1 MTQIDLNTLETALK
15 NAVKPSKTLHVVC
28 RECGPFSTDNG
39 EWLLWCGEKEHAQV
53 LLDAARAY
61 LASQSTPTDDL
72 SHPQTYNLAPKRTQF
87 TAKVASHPT
96 DETIEEVH
104 YGESYPEGITDE
116 ELLAE
121 ALKELSS
128 CYEVTDYPANG
139 MTSKDDLI
147 AKLKER
153 LNK

>member
-61 LASQSTPTDDL
+61 LASQATPTDDL

-96 DETIEEVH
+96 DET
-104 YGESYPEGITDE
+104 
-116 ELLAE
+116 LLQE
-121 ALKELSS
+121 ALSAMEDARNELRGEGYRDEMHSIS
-128 CYEVTDYPANG
+128 VLNK
-139 MTSKDDLI
+139 SI